1 MIVNNADLVTHWPA
15 QPVVSGALLAI
26 EGKTIVDFGPVGKLV
41 SRYDDDSLVLDVAGR
56 MVIPGMIDAGKRIHR
71 SLTSGIVLP
80 WSDSRRLESILDEE
94 SLYWSAACSLL
105 DALRSGVT
113 TSLITVSSPS
123 FVEGSLTAV
132 ARALAEVKSRGAL
145 AYEVSAH
152 SDLDASLREVARH
165 LPDPHGSAAERIQIF
180 YALDAVSASNQ
191 EALSKVAEAV
201 VNAPAAVQV
210 RLEEGEAEPTL
221 ARRLD
226 RMGIWSESAIARY
239 RGALSPDEELLF
251 RERGVSVSH
260 SAQSDLLSGAGVPD
274 LVRAAA
280 AGVRIVLGT
289 DGCGASLFEEMRVA
303 AYRQRTRG
311 RDLKDAMEVVC
322 RGSFAAAADLAT
334 RLFGPEIGR
343 IKPGARADLVV
354 LDYRAPTPLDEET
367 IPEHLFWGASRA
379 PVYAVILNGRVVY
392 QNGEL
397 KEVDEERTRA
407 RAREAARKMRERL

>member
-1 MIVNNADLVTHWPA
+1 
-15 QPVVSGALLAI
+15 VVSGALLAI

-41 SRYDDDSLVLDVAGR
+41 SRYDDDSQVLDVAGR
-56 MVIPGMIDAGKRIHR
+56 MVVPGMIDAGKRLHR
-71 SLTSGIVLP
+71 SLTPGIPVP
-80 WSDSRRLESILDEE
+80 WSDGDRLEAILDEE
-94 SLYWSAACSLL
+94 SLYWSAACGLL

-123 FVEGSLTAV
+123 FIEGSLTAV

-145 AYEVSAH
+145 AYEVSAR
-152 SDLDASLREVARH
+152 SDVDAALREVARH
-165 LPDPHGSAAERIQIF
+165 LPVPHGSAAERIQVF
-180 YALDAVSASNQ
+180 YALDAVSASND
-191 EALSKVAEAV
+191 ETFLKVARAAESAEV
-201 VNAPAAVQV
+201 AVQV
-210 RLEEGEAEPTL
+210 RLEEGETEPTL

-226 RMGIWSESAIARY
+226 GAGMWNRTAVARY

-251 RERGVSVSH
+251 REREVSVAH
-260 SAQSDLLSGAGVPD
+260 SAQSDILSGAGIPD

-280 AGVRIVLGT
+280 SGVRIVLGT
-289 DGCGASLFEEMRVA
+289 EGCGGSLFEEMRAA

-311 RDLKDAMEVVC
+311 RDLKDAIEVVC

-334 RLFGPEIGR
+334 RVFGPEIGR

-354 LDYRAPTPLDEET
+354 LDYRPPTPIDEET

-379 PVYAVILNGRVVY
+379 PVYAVIVNGRILY
-392 QNGEL
+392 RNGEFQDI
-397 KEVDEERTRA
+397 DEERTRA